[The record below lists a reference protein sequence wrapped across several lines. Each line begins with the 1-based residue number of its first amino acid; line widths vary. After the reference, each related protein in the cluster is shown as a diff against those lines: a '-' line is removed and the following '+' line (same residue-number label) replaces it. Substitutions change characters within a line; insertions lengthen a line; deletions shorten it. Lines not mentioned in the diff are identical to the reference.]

1 MKLAWPV
8 LWVKLEF
15 HHPQPAVPGA
25 RGQSPGRLRE
35 LCPGSV
41 SAAGDEPGAVWP
53 SEAPSGGQEISR
65 GGGWSRLTHPCNGS
79 LQGAAGASLAFTAGR
94 GAVPLAGLA
103 QVLSSEGSP
112 WREGTERGQTF
123 PTAAWHSDSSVPLRD
138 H

>member
-103 QVLSSEGSP
+103 QEALCCLQRGVRGGRALSGGRPFLQQPGTLIPLSP
-112 WREGTERGQTF
+112 
-123 PTAAWHSDSSVPLRD
+123 
-138 H
+138 